1 MEKQKPGI
9 KRACDYIAS
18 LKQENRSSLP
28 PIRSLAKS
36 AGVSF
41 VTMWKALKYLEDKGN
56 ILSDPQGNRTFSKAA
71 NESAPQKPS
80 PQPQL
85 LDDCT
90 PTSSR
95 HHVTEKL
102 YKDIVTGR
110 FAGSER
116 LPSYKE
122 LQLQYNVSFA
132 TLKKSLTSLVEQK
145 IIEQCANGY
154 IIPSLT
160 GNTGHARIVAIGC
173 GLEDGKI
180 WMDYQDKYYFR
191 VLESECIRMN
201 IQLDLIVYYRN
212 LGKLHFVHTASGK
225 EYDLNDRTI
234 LGYILIVAN
243 LDNAPEEVLE
253 RLAGLKRNVAV
264 LDVVGGWKIPRCARD
279 NSLIQFFT
287 ATASVLPS
295 KRVAQYLLGKGHRKV
310 AFFSPFHRALWSQQR
325 LNTISEM
332 FSRADIVDGVVPF
345 VYNKY
350 AYQWD
355 YLKNH
360 LHQEELLSLVKH
372 YNQWRNQTPNTS
384 LKKFSHIGYSMVKY
398 ITQWNCASGEIYE
411 KMQPLFDKALQDKSI
426 TAWVMANDFAATIA
440 IDYLK
445 ERNVRVPDDLSM
457 ISFDN
462 TLDAMEYQLTS
473 YDFNN
478 HGTITLILRS
488 ILAPHTVKPRRKGVC
503 IEVDGTLVI
512 RRSC

>member
-1 MEKQKPGI
+1 
-9 KRACDYIAS
+9 
-18 LKQENRSSLP
+18 
-28 PIRSLAKS
+28 
-36 AGVSF
+36 
-41 VTMWKALKYLEDKGN
+41 
-56 ILSDPQGNRTFSKAA
+56 
-71 NESAPQKPS
+71 
-80 PQPQL
+80 
-85 LDDCT
+85 
-90 PTSSR
+90 
-95 HHVTEKL
+95 
-102 YKDIVTGR
+102 
-110 FAGSER
+110 
-116 LPSYKE
+116 
-122 LQLQYNVSFA
+122 
-132 TLKKSLTSLVEQK
+132 
-145 IIEQCANGY
+145 
-154 IIPSLT
+154 
-160 GNTGHARIVAIGC
+160 
-173 GLEDGKI
+173 
-180 WMDYQDKYYFR
+180 
-191 VLESECIRMN
+191 MN

-212 LGKLHFVHTASGK
+212 LGKKHFVQTASGK

-310 AFFSPFHRALWSQQR
+310 AFFSLSSGSVVQQR

-398 ITQWNCASGEIYE
+398 ITQWNCAVV
-411 KMQPLFDKALQDKSI
+411 KFTKNAALFDKVFRTNPL
-426 TAWVMANDFAATIA
+426 
-440 IDYLK
+440 L
-445 ERNVRVPDDLSM
+445 
-457 ISFDN
+457 
-462 TLDAMEYQLTS
+462 
-473 YDFNN
+473 
-478 HGTITLILRS
+478 HG
-488 ILAPHTVKPRRKGVC
+488 
-503 IEVDGTLVI
+503 
-512 RRSC
+512 